1 MPSQRPENLYHNRF
15 SILLAILALGFT
27 IIYLLPV
34 ESEANTVNIL
44 GILFELAFTSLIPFL
59 LAVLAAIG
67 AVWVFSTHPLWLA
80 QKPSL
85 LRMLP
90 HLMLPFIATMILA
103 VVLRQSAR
111 SLVWWVVC
119 LIGYIIVAL
128 LLRAEYVLIEDKGIG
143 NAGYSVMVISF
154 SFGLFLLLTIAL
166 KNSDIRMIAQFLML
180 LLSGLFVSLRLLSL
194 REGAEDKLLFALVA
208 SLLVTELAVG
218 LHYVF
223 IRPIQY
229 GLLLTG
235 LLYSLATWLNQYKPG
250 KKLRQYPESVAMA
263 VVTLLLV
270 VVSSFG

>member
-1 MPSQRPENLYHNRF
+1 MSSQRSDSLYHNRF
-15 SILLAILALGFT
+15 SILLAILAFGFT
-27 IIYLLPV
+27 VIYMLPV
-34 ESEANTVNIL
+34 ETEANTVNIL
-44 GILFELAFTSLIPFL
+44 GIRFELAFTSFIPFL
-59 LAVLAAIG
+59 LAVLAALG
-67 AVWVFSTHPLWLA
+67 AVWVFLTHPIWQQ

-166 KNSDIRMIAQFLML
+166 KNSDIRMIAQFFML

-194 REGAEDKLLFALVA
+194 REGVEDKLLFALLA

-235 LLYSLATWLNQYKPG
+235 LLYSLVTWLNQYKPG
-250 KKLRQYPESVAMA
+250 KKLRQYPESIAMA